1 MRPHR
6 LTDIDRPMT
15 MLELALDYAARGAFV
30 FPCVEART
38 TGPDQPD
45 DRKRPKPGIF
55 WGTMSTRD
63 PATIERFWTKWPDAL
78 IGFDLGKMGVFVAD
92 ADRKPGG
99 IDGVQAWM
107 DLCAEHGYSD
117 ADVPRVSTASLG
129 EHLYFRQPEGKPIGN
144 KRVAPGI
151 DGRGAGGYVIAP
163 GSTFTDDGRHYQ
175 LSWGDIFKPEPM
187 PQWLVDRLRASHAQP
202 LPQTPANV
210 AVMPARDTSTRDA
223 AYASRAIEEEAAKLA
238 AMGKDSGRNNQ
249 LNTAAFNL
257 GQLVAGGSLTEAEV
271 RAALVAACEQNGLVH
286 EDGKRAVLAT
296 IRSGLSKGMLSPRSA
311 PREEVS
317 PLALLPS
324 SPLRKI
330 KHVGDEI
337 VDEETDEVLTP
348 RSRNLEPEDD
358 TWRHPQG
365 MVREIAEWVMDT
377 SFRPIW
383 PLSLASAVAT
393 MATLCSRHMVGP
405 TGLGSHVYIMSLAAS
420 ASGKGD
426 PLAAAETIIEE
437 LDKRVGQFGQLR
449 KLVQA
454 TEWASGSAI
463 ENNISACPTQLA
475 RIDEIEGLFGRI
487 YGKRSS
493 THEASMA
500 MKIKTLYSIKPS
512 GLGSTFT
519 PTSRAGMSEVVKI
532 KAPALTIFG
541 ASVPEAV
548 FKALA
553 GITMTDGFLN
563 RWLIVDAPEWP
574 PRNDKQKPPVPE
586 RVLNHLADLFPA
598 SAGNLG
604 GGPSVL
610 TLQDGVPDP
619 LKIDFASPEVR
630 ASYNAFWEKIDTIQ
644 RQSSGFVQNA
654 YGRAVENAL
663 RLAMI
668 HAVGRDG
675 RRAAITEHD
684 WKWATSMV
692 LRSVRTMLEMVADH
706 TSENE
711 GQAAHKRVF
720 KIIKD
725 AGKAGILRRDLMQA
739 LGGAVKAR
747 DINDIISSLGQAEQI
762 GEREV
767 EVGPKGGRRGVRYY
781 AI

>member
-257 GQLVAGGSLTEAEV
+257 GQLVAGGSLTAAEV
-271 RAALVAACEQNGLVH
+271 QSALVAACEQNGLVR
-286 EDGKRAVLAT
+286 EDGMRTVLAS
-296 IRSGLSKGMLSPRSA
+296 IRSGLSAGARSPRKPPEQEAA
-311 PREEVS
+311 PMVFVPRQVRQEGDSLIDAETGEV
-317 PLALLPS
+317 
-324 SPLRKI
+324 I
-330 KHVGDEI
+330 
-337 VDEETDEVLTP
+337 ETAAK
-348 RSRNLEPEDD
+348 PEAPQDD
-358 TWRHPQG
+358 TWRRPEG
-365 MVREIAEWVMDT
+365 MVRDIAEWVMEVSHT
-377 SFRPIW
+377 PSW
-383 PLSLASAVAT
+383 PLAIASATAT

-405 TGLGSHVYIMSLAAS
+405 SGLGSHLYILAVASSGAGKNDPLSAPATIMEQLDKRIGQYGQLARVYQGADWAS
-420 ASGKGD
+420 AS
-426 PLAAAETIIEE
+426 
-437 LDKRVGQFGQLR
+437 
-449 KLVQA
+449 
-454 TEWASGSAI
+454 AI
-463 ENNISACPTQLA
+463 EKDLATCPTKIA
-475 RIDEIEGLFGRI
+475 RIDEIETLFKRI
-487 YGKRSS
+487 FGGRSS
-493 THEASMA
+493 THEMA
-500 MKIKTLYSIKPS
+500 LSGRLKGLYSVKPC
-512 GLGSTFT
+512 GVGSTFAT
-519 PTSRAGMSEVVKI
+519 LSRAGMSEAAPI
-532 KAPALTIFG
+532 DSPALTILG
-541 ASVPEAV
+541 VGVPEAV
-548 FKALA
+548 FASLTN
-553 GITMTDGFLN
+553 ITTMDGFLN
-563 RWLIVDAPEWP
+563 RWIIIDAPEWP
-574 PRNDKQKPPVPE
+574 DFNDAPPPPVPE
-586 RVLNHLADLFPA
+586 KILAHLAGLFPP
-598 SAGNLG
+598 SSGNLG
-604 GGPSVL
+604 GGLGVL
-610 TLQDGVPDP
+610 TLPTGVPDP
-619 LKIDFASPEVR
+619 LRIPFASPEDAARRLAFRAEVDDIRRNGTELVR
-630 ASYNAFWEKIDTIQ
+630 
-644 RQSSGFVQNA
+644 GA
-654 YGRAVENAL
+654 YARAVENAL

-668 HAVGRDG
+668 HAVGRQG
-675 RRAAITEHD
+675 RAAAITEAD
-684 WKWATSMV
+684 WIWATSMV
-692 LRSVRTMLEMVADH
+692 RRSVAAMLKMVGDH
-706 TSENE
+706 MTENE

-725 AGKAGILRRDLMQA
+725 AGKAGILRRDLLA
-739 LGGAVKAR
+739 KLAGAVKAR
-747 DINDIISSLGQAEQI
+747 DINDIISALQQAEQI
-762 GEREV
+762 AESKV
-767 EVGPKGGRRGVRYY
+767 EAGPKGGRPGVRYH